1 MEFAYYLHGGGSGS
15 AMAKKYQ
22 INETFS
28 NAGIPV
34 LSSTTGDAGVQISTT
49 TSMANAV
56 GVTLDAGTYVT
67 AQQTDGTS
75 AEREVRV
82 IISPQ
87 AVFRALMSGGA
98 TEGTALTLYDVTT
111 ATTDGLDITTGD
123 DWTSPQFDEGV
134 AWGYDGANAGQK
146 RKITGTSTTAATLTV
161 AFDNDH
167 AVGDNFL
174 RAPYWFLDDST
185 ALQLTTNLY
194 QADASIAVGT
204 GGAIRCIDME
214 LNDISM
220 EGRTNS
226 YLHFIFDDHALRET
240 T

>member
-1 MEFAYYLHGGGSGS
+1 MEYAYMLGGG
-15 AMAKKYQ
+15 APLVMKYQ
-22 INETFS
+22 ANETFS

-34 LSSTTGDAGVQISTT
+34 LAPGAGNAGVQISTT
-49 TSMANAV
+49 TSWANAV
-56 GVTLDAGTYVT
+56 GVTLDTATYVT

-75 AEREVRV
+75 AEREVSV
-82 IISPQ
+82 LISPQ

-98 TEGTALTLYDVTT
+98 TENTALTLYDVTT

-146 RKITGTSTTAATLTV
+146 RKITSTSSTAATVTV

-167 AVGDNFL
+167 QVGDNFL
-174 RAPYWFLDDST
+174 RAPYWFLDAT
-185 ALQLTTNLY
+185 GNNIQTTTNLY

-204 GGAIRCIDME
+204 GGAARVIDME
-214 LNDISM
+214 LNDIAG
-220 EGRTNS
+220 EGRNKS
-226 YLHFIFDDHALRET
+226 YVLFIFDDHALRET